1 MRKGVA
7 AVERQVIKNV
17 KDARHVAHIAAIY
30 LTCRQPKEANAF
42 PDFSISSYVPR
53 QRDRQGRERRMIDN
67 FSIALSHGLL
77 LLAFWLL
84 TRRDDLD
91 CEPPPEPDTEPQGFG
106 AARRKTASR
115 KDKPT
120 DA

>member
-1 MRKGVA
+1 
-7 AVERQVIKNV
+7 
-17 KDARHVAHIAAIY
+17 
-30 LTCRQPKEANAF
+30 
-42 PDFSISSYVPR
+42 
-53 QRDRQGRERRMIDN
+53 MIDN

-91 CEPPPEPDTEPQGFG
+91 HEPPPEPDAEPQGFG
-106 AARRKTASR
+106 AARRKSSSR
-115 KDKPT
+115 KDMPN